1 MDSCSGLFCKHTIH
15 LASTSSAQPG
25 FTEKNEERHICA
37 FVWVRRFNFSEYDRN
52 TLYDLVQWHTE
63 SRVSYRGQGFF
74 FHSITFIWMLVLQ
87 HCHSSLDA
95 KHGLFFLSTQFIYDE
110 VWVMTVQAITPVL
123 TQTHL
128 QHSVFMFMKHNVTI
142 AWIIIYLP
150 SPLTS
155 VVAAPFANW
164 IDVVAVLLFISW
176 SMTFWCVRP
185 ALQVA
190 GLWPHSSVT
199 SVSWSLAEEIQGK
212 MELGIRIY
220 CKMYWHYN
228 VCCLI
233 QNSQKPKNGLVRM
246 CIVHL

>member
-15 LASTSSAQPG
+15 LTSTSSAQPG

-37 FVWVRRFNFSEYDRN
+37 FVWVRRFYFSEYDRN

-63 SRVSYRGQGFF
+63 SRVSYRAFF
-74 FHSITFIWMLVLQ
+74 IAS
-87 HCHSSLDA
+87 HSSECWCCSIVTPVWMQSMIF
-95 KHGLFFLSTQFIYDE
+95 FFLSTQFIYDE

-155 VVAAPFANW
+155 VVAVPFANW
-164 IDVVAVLLFISW
+164 IDVVVVLLFISW

-190 GLWPHSSVT
+190 GVWPHSSVT

-212 MELGIRIY
+212 METGDKDIL
-220 CKMYWHYN
+220 
-228 VCCLI
+228 
-233 QNSQKPKNGLVRM
+233 
-246 CIVHL
+246 

>member
-1 MDSCSGLFCKHTIH
+1 MFLLWYWMLPNRGGCTSLSIFCLFVALLSSTWWIPVLGCFVSTP
-15 LASTSSAQPG
+15 STSQAQAQHNLG
-25 FTEKNEERHICA
+25 SLKRMKKDIY
-37 FVWVRRFNFSEYDRN
+37 VWVRRFYFSEYDRN

-63 SRVSYRGQGFF
+63 SRVSYRAFF
-74 FHSITFIWMLVLQ
+74 IAS
-87 HCHSSLDA
+87 HSSECWCCSIVTPVWMQSMI
-95 KHGLFFLSTQFIYDE
+95 FFLSTQFIYDE

-155 VVAAPFANW
+155 VVAVPFANW

-190 GLWPHSSVT
+190 GVWPHSSVT

-212 MELGIRIY
+212 METGDKDIL
-220 CKMYWHYN
+220 
-228 VCCLI
+228 
-233 QNSQKPKNGLVRM
+233 
-246 CIVHL
+246 